1 MATSKPISRPKKT
14 AHKRGHS
21 AKRPTTVRV
30 SSRVT
35 SKSSDPA
42 LKPKS
47 ASLSPAPSKPVEAG
61 SSKQSAVLA
70 MLRKPGGATIG
81 AIMKITDW
89 QAHSV
94 RGFFAGTVRKK
105 LGLNLVSDKS
115 GGERLYRITGSRP
128 SRKA

>member
-1 MATSKPISRPKKT
+1 MATSKLRSRPEKT
-14 AHKRGHS
+14 ARKSGHP
-21 AKRPTTVRV
+21 AKRPTTVKI

-35 SKSSDPA
+35 SKSDPA
-42 LKPKS
+42 SKPKS
-47 ASLSPAPSKPVEAG
+47 ALFSPAPSKAIEAG

-94 RGFFAGTVRKK
+94 RGFFASTVRKK

-115 GGERLYRITGSRP
+115 GDERLYRIAGGRP

>member
-1 MATSKPISRPKKT
+1 MATSKSISSPKKT

-47 ASLSPAPSKPVEAG
+47 PSFSPAPSKAIEAG

-70 MLRKPGGATIG
+70 MLRKPSGATIG
-81 AIMKITDW
+81 AIMEITDW

-115 GGERLYRITGSRP
+115 GDERLYRIAGGRP

>member
-1 MATSKPISRPKKT
+1 MATSKLKSRPETKGKS
-14 AHKRGHS
+14 GYPS
-21 AKRPTTVRV
+21 KRPTTGRV
-30 SSRVT
+30 SSRVA
-35 SKSSDPA
+35 SK
-42 LKPKS
+42 
-47 ASLSPAPSKPVEAG
+47 LSPAVKPKPASFDSASSKAIEAG

-115 GGERLYRITGSRP
+115 RGERSYRITGGKSA
-128 SRKA
+128 RKT

>member
-1 MATSKPISRPKKT
+1 
-14 AHKRGHS
+14 
-21 AKRPTTVRV
+21 
-30 SSRVT
+30 
-35 SKSSDPA
+35 
-42 LKPKS
+42 
-47 ASLSPAPSKPVEAG
+47 
-61 SSKQSAVLA
+61 

-115 GGERLYRITGSRP
+115 GSERSYRITGGRP

>member
-1 MATSKPISRPKKT
+1 MATNKSISSPKKI

-21 AKRPTTVRV
+21 AKRLTTVRV
-30 SSRVT
+30 SSRIM

-47 ASLSPAPSKPVEAG
+47 ASFSPAPSKANEAR

-70 MLRKPGGATIG
+70 MLRRPGGTTIG
-81 AIMKITDW
+81 AIMKSTTW

-115 GGERLYRITGSRP
+115 GGDRCYRITGGRT

>member
-1 MATSKPISRPKKT
+1 M
-14 AHKRGHS
+14 
-21 AKRPTTVRV
+21 
-30 SSRVT
+30 
-35 SKSSDPA
+35 
-42 LKPKS
+42 
-47 ASLSPAPSKPVEAG
+47 PAPSKAIEAG

-70 MLRKPGGATIG
+70 MLRKPSGVTIG

-115 GGERLYRITGSRP
+115 GGERLYRITGGRP
-128 SRKA
+128 LRKA